1 MAIYFPLGDSSLI
14 NHQRTFVFLVEV
26 GEEEDEMKH
35 EASKEHE
42 QANPT
47 TKKMPVWT
55 WSCVTR
61 LGGTSV
67 VWETRREEGHA
78 YLIFCFFS
86 FHWWWSRGEKI
97 WRTREPVEM
106 RVFLQDFY
114 K

>member
-1 MAIYFPLGDSSLI
+1 MAIYFQLGDSSLI

-67 VWETRREEGHA
+67 VWETRREEGTCVP
-78 YLIFCFFS
+78 YFLFFS
-86 FHWWWSRGEKI
+86 SLGGREEKKFGEPETCVLLYIGWKCA
-97 WRTREPVEM
+97 
-106 RVFLQDFY
+106 
-114 K
+114 